1 VFPSCVVRNDGDNTY
16 NTSVNVSLE
25 WPLDVETKN
34 EVLTEVSRVS
44 TAVVALISPSAG
56 MQLMRLQFAL
66 YGRFLLSLQMSWSAA
81 TVTMVAT
88 DDTLEAGLSA
98 FTLMN
103 YSIWASLIL
112 FLGRH
117 HWVRQILHIQQTT
130 PGSR

>member
-1 VFPSCVVRNDGDNTY
+1 VFPSCVVRNDGDNNTY

-66 YGRFLLSLQMSWSAA
+66 YGFCNAAYGEPLGWVEHPLQVPLGEGPTRFCFS
-81 TVTMVAT
+81 
-88 DDTLEAGLSA
+88 
-98 FTLMN
+98 
-103 YSIWASLIL
+103 
-112 FLGRH
+112 R
-117 HWVRQILHIQQTT
+117 RQ
-130 PGSR
+130 S